1 MQVGRIPRFRVRK
14 RGKKT
19 YYYYDTGG
27 RKNRKE
33 IALGSDYGMAIVKYA
48 EFERDR
54 TADNRVSTVITF
66 AYVAQKYLVD
76 VVPGKAASTQKDNAR
91 ELKNLMSF
99 FNDPPAPLD
108 EIKPQHVKQYLVWRK
123 DALVRANR
131 ERALL
136 SHIWNYAREMGYTS
150 LANPCAGV
158 RGNRETG
165 RDVYIED
172 SVYQAV
178 YNSADAGLRD
188 AMDLA
193 YLTAQRVTD
202 VRMMSE
208 RHIKDGY
215 LELSQR
221 KTNARLRIEIAGELK
236 LLLER
241 IKKRKEK
248 SGVSS
253 DRLIIAENGVAMT
266 ASMLRSR
273 FDDARAAAGVE
284 KHDFQMRDLRA
295 KAGTDKAESSGD
307 ILEARDQLGHTTV
320 AMTEH
325 YIRNRRGKKITP
337 TR

>member
-1 MQVGRIPRFRVRK
+1 MRAGKIPRFRVRK

-33 IALGSDYGMAIVKYA
+33 IPLGSDYGVAIVKYA

-54 TADNRVSTVITF
+54 TADNRVSEIITF
-66 AYVAQKYLVD
+66 AYVANKYLTD
-76 VVPGKAASTQKDNAR
+76 VVPGKAASTQKDNIR

-99 FNDPPAPLD
+99 FNDPPAPLN
-108 EIKPQHVKQYLVWRK
+108 EIKPLHVKQYLVWRK
-123 DALVRANR
+123 DAPVRANR

-158 RGNRETG
+158 RGNPETG

-178 YNSADAGLRD
+178 YDNAEVGLRD

-202 VRMMSE
+202 VMMMSE
-208 RHIKDGY
+208 RHIKNGH

-221 KTNARLRIEIAGELK
+221 KTSARLRIEIVGELK
-236 LLLER
+236 ALLDR
-241 IKKRKEK
+241 IMERKEK
-248 SGVSS
+248 AGIVS
-253 DRLIIAENGVAMT
+253 DKLIIAENGVAMT

-273 FDDARAAAGVE
+273 FDDARQAAGVE
-284 KHDFQMRDLRA
+284 KQDFQMRDLRA